1 MKKDISKRVL
11 CMVCC
16 LSLTLGMF
24 AYRPPEAKAVFA
36 SPAVA
41 LGVSLVASVMVA
53 TTAELV
59 VSTGLADTIGYA
71 INDLVNGYVSSWGAA
86 AVDTAEAFFGEIAG
100 GASLLEDG
108 AIQLSETAGNLM
120 AGFINWLQSEKGLD
134 AGGESLSF
142 GESLD
147 GFISVGGYTI
157 PALPNVDTSKYPYL
171 YIYKTPYS
179 VSSGNAEFRFYAS
192 SEPVYRYTESS
203 SYPGNYNFFVL
214 NMYTSRVWYECNTG
228 DTAWT
233 FGAEGADRG
242 RDMGLGV
249 PIYANTAIY
258 EYENQSVLWSDV
270 IPFYPSYVEGTQYSL
285 TPNATFRDIPN
296 EIPEASY
303 LTVNPAINGLDLSDQ
318 QSAADA
324 ILNGLLAGTL
334 SPTVSIEAQ
343 ATDVPGTDTDE
354 DDVIAVPGAD
364 ANLLDWTKY
373 IGQKVAAIPQ
383 AISSAVAQA
392 VAGVFAPDPVLVND
406 ITGAFSQKFGFVEDL
421 KQIGDDLFGMTPSSE
436 PPVVWIHLENAEG
449 KYNYGGTVKALDM
462 SWFQRYKA
470 DVDRITGGFLWVAYL
485 WLLFRRAPDILGGA
499 GMVVAEGQYIS
510 EGTYVDG
517 DTGEVTGHFTY
528 RRSKRH

>member
-16 LSLTLGMF
+16 LSLTLGIF

-36 SPAVA
+36 SPAMA

-71 INDLVNGYVSSWGAA
+71 INDLVNEYVSSWGAA

-108 AIQLSETAGNLM
+108 AIQLSATAGNLM
-120 AGFINWLQSEKGLD
+120 AGFINWLQSEKVQE
-134 AGGESLSF
+134 AGGAISVYSEEGILLSDGSVLPIVYYSGVTKGASFSNGGSPILQKGVVYTTNSGFSFYVEDATWYYKAASNPDYDSLQYDY
-142 GESLD
+142 LD
-147 GFISVGGYTI
+147 GAFYTI
-157 PALPNVDTSKYPYL
+157 FGRTNKETSYGVGSIENGIITVASAGVGTWLQMGGKMAS
-171 YIYKTPYS
+171 S
-179 VSSGNAEFRFYAS
+179 VSAQPKTKFQ
-192 SEPVYRYTESS
+192 
-203 SYPGNYNFFVL
+203 
-214 NMYTSRVWYECNTG
+214 
-228 DTAWT
+228 
-233 FGAEGADRG
+233 
-242 RDMGLGV
+242 
-249 PIYANTAIY
+249 AI
-258 EYENQSVLWSDV
+258 
-270 IPFYPSYVEGTQYSL
+270 
-285 TPNATFRDIPN
+285 PNAVPDY
-296 EIPEASY
+296 SS
-303 LTVNPAINGLDLSDQ
+303 LVVNPALEGLDLADQ
-318 QSAADA
+318 QAAANSIMDA
-324 ILNGLLAGTL
+324 IYAGTF

-354 DDVIAVPGAD
+354 DDVFAVPGTDAD
-364 ANLLDWTKY
+364 ILDWTKY
-373 IGQKVAAIPQ
+373 IGQKVAAVPQ
-383 AISSAVAQA
+383 AIAQA

-421 KQIGDDLFGMTPSSE
+421 KQIGDDFFGMTPSSE

>member
-53 TTAELV
+53 TTANFVFTDATVGTLGQSIDLLASDFV
-59 VSTGLADTIGYA
+59 RTGADAA
-71 INDLVNGYVSSWGAA
+71 ISSAQSFFEEISSGAA
-86 AVDTAEAFFGEIAG
+86 I
-100 GASLLEDG
+100 LQNG
-108 AIQLSETAGNLM
+108 AIQLSERAGSLM
-120 AGFINWLQSEKGLD
+120 AKFVDWLQNGAGLFADGEKYELSND
-134 AGGESLSF
+134 YAGMYSYN
-142 GESLD
+142 
-147 GFISVGGYTI
+147 GYVY
-157 PALPNVDTSKYPYL
+157 PALPSTSTYSYYVLFEDDETGSVFL
-171 YIYKTPYS
+171 YAS
-179 VSSGNAEFRFYAS
+179 RSGNKPYGYDDGSGFGCKSTLAS
-192 SEPVYRYTESS
+192 R
-203 SYPGNYNFFVL
+203 L
-214 NMYTSRVWYECNTG
+214 YECVDG
-228 DTAWT
+228 AWS
-233 FGAEGADRG
+233 FVESYK
-242 RDMGLGV
+242 GV
-249 PIYANTAIY
+249 YAGWY
-258 EYENQSVLWSDV
+258 CQVLWSNETIYYGDGESSV
-270 IPFYPSYVEGTQYSL
+270 VYFYGSDYSEALDPDSYVALDPLPQYQ
-285 TPNATFRDIPN
+285 TIPN
-296 EIPEASY
+296 EIPDYSY
-303 LTVNPAINGLDLSDQ
+303 LTVNPAINGLDFSDQ
-318 QSAADA
+318 QGVADA

-354 DDVIAVPGAD
+354 DDVIVVPGTDAD
-364 ANLLDWTKY
+364 ILDWTKY
-373 IGQKVAAIPQ
+373 IGQKVAAVPQ
-383 AISSAVAQA
+383 AIAQA

-462 SWFQRYKA
+462 SWFQMYKA